1 MPNVLTVSL
10 RAPEFE
16 IDRYGYIE
24 ELRARD
30 FYARI
35 PEGGVMFF
43 NQDDVIEIFRCTDFN
58 FAFDQIDEERSPY
71 LAKAINHELL
81 NMHGDRHQRLSR
93 LVKQAL
99 RDRIVEGMREQI
111 AKICEDLV
119 DELPTDGEID
129 FCTQFAD
136 PLPGRILGPMFGVP
150 YQEAAEFNEWIKVGG
165 RKLDAL
171 QTGVGI
177 DLVEDANKNMHNYL
191 RDLLTERRKKPGE
204 DLFSE
209 LILAEIDSDRMTE
222 DELVYLTSEMAAAGV
237 DTTRTQLPLILRA
250 LLLHPGEMAKL
261 RAEPGLALRAVDEV
275 MRFAPLPWAIPH
287 AALHDIT
294 YKGIEFKAGD
304 LAYCLV
310 PAANR
315 DPAKVKDPNTFN
327 ITRDRVR
334 NFSFGSGMHACPGAQ
349 LARMEMSIAL
359 QVLIA
364 RLEEMSLVGEA
375 DWVPKQKDRG
385 LQSMMLSIRKRGDQ

>member
-1 MPNVLTVSL
+1 MTDAPIISL
-10 RAPEFE
+10 RAPEF
-16 IDRYGYIE
+16 DTDKYGYIE
-24 ELRARD
+24 ELRTRN
-30 FYARI
+30 FYART
-35 PEGGVMFF
+35 PDGGVIFF
-43 NQDDVIEIFRCTDFN
+43 NQDDVTEVFSCKDFN
-58 FAFDQIDEERSPY
+58 FAFDQIDDGRSPY
-71 LAKAINHELL
+71 LAKAIRHELL
-81 NMHGDRHQRLSR
+81 NMHGDRHHRLSR

-99 RDRIVEGMREQI
+99 RDRIVEGMRARI
-111 AKICEDLV
+111 FDICEELV
-119 DELPTDGEID
+119 AGFPTDGDID
-129 FCTQFAD
+129 FCSQFAD
-136 PLPGRILGPMFGVP
+136 PLPARILGPMFGVP
-150 YQEAAEFNEWIKVGG
+150 YQEAEDFNEWIKIGG

-177 DLVEDANKNMHNYL
+177 DRVEDANRKMHGYL
-191 RDLLTERRKKPGE
+191 RDLLASRRDALGD

-209 LILAEIDSDRMTE
+209 LIQAEVDGDRMTE

-261 RAEPGLALRAVDEV
+261 RADPGLALRAVDEG

-315 DPAKVKDPNTFN
+315 DPDKVDHPNRFD
-327 ITRDRVR
+327 ITRERVR

-359 QVLIA
+359 QVLVA
-364 RLEEMSLVGEA
+364 RLDEMSLVGDP
-375 DWVPKQKDRG
+375 DWGPQQTERG
-385 LQSMMLSIRKRGDQ
+385 LVSLTLKVRKARS